1 VKVLAVGVAVDSCA
15 HITHTFLDSDGT
27 GNERATHALEVIGR
41 SVLNGIISTMLVL
54 VPLAWARSYIFQVF
68 FKCFF
73 SILGHSLWHGMFVLP
88 VLLSLCKPQSFT
100 QIRKKLGI
108 VKGNKRY
115 SESFGQGGSGA
126 AAAAAAT
133 SELKSMERTHGDEG
147 PTFLHTEV

>member
-1 VKVLAVGVAVDSCA
+1 MKVLAVGVAVDSCA

-27 GNERATHALEVIGR
+27 GNERATRALEVIGR
-41 SVLNGIISTMLVL
+41 SVMNGIISTMLVL
-54 VPLAWARSYIFQVF
+54 VPLGWARSYIFQVF

-108 VKGNKRY
+108 VKGTGQQA
-115 SESFGQGGSGA
+115 SFG
-126 AAAAAAT
+126 
-133 SELKSMERTHGDEG
+133 
-147 PTFLHTEV
+147 F